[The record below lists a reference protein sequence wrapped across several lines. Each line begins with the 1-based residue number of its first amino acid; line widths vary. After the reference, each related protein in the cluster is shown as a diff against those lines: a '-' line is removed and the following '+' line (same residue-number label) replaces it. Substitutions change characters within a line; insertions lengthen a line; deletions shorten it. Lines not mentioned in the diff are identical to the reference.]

1 MIPTATLLDATRTG
15 PDLLQRLDD
24 CLASMLA
31 AGGQPDSV
39 SMNRET
45 HDLVRDALE
54 LPPGGTL
61 GTLRMLKV
69 KIEDQVPTNVL
80 WVTLPG

>member
-1 MIPTATLLDATRTG
+1 
-15 PDLLQRLDD
+15 
-24 CLASMLA
+24 MLA

-39 SMNRET
+39 SMNRAT
-45 HDLVRDALE
+45 HDMVRNALA